1 MRKSSKLLALF
12 LATFMTCAIP
22 AVITGCNKDD
32 EPTNNTVTDPS
43 RVKEGINLSVKSGES
58 TEITVSEYINA
69 NGNTVEVSSS
79 NSEVAEAVLANG
91 KVTVTGKATGTA
103 NVKLKCVN
111 VEVIFP
117 VEVKEADKAAA
128 PVFDDVT
135 ETLDLKD
142 NNSVQ
147 VTLAPKSGGES
158 FDITYSLAAE
168 LEGASIAEGKLTYT
182 ATSTGNVE
190 ISVNAT
196 CTEKANTQN
205 VQQVNF
211 KVKITVTDTTGTV
224 VKHTVTVDGVA
235 HEVEHG
241 AEYTLPEYGK
251 QIPEGKEF
259 LGWLVG
265 SETKQAGD
273 KITVNGD
280 VTVTAKIENKKYTV
294 TVDGTPHTVEH
305 GAKYTLPNYTG
316 QIPSGKQFVGWQV
329 GQEVKDAGTQITVT
343 GNLTITAV
351 IETAPAENP
360 VKIKEGDKVTFA
372 STDTSKQIDI
382 SEYITTNGNSVS
394 IEMSANGVVTADKSG
409 DTITLTKVAVGK
421 INLVVTCKDV
431 TVTFPVVVKN
441 AAPTFEDVDISIDMF
456 VNATGTATITPNGAS
471 TYLYGYAVSGATIS
485 GEGVISYTATA
496 TGTYNLT
503 VTVTATDSATD
514 EEEEVTFNINI
525 TVTDTTANRIVNGG
539 FDNWNNGKPVGWIV
553 TDGYGAA
560 QTASK
565 YWENPQEGF
574 EGYDFDNI
582 GTYFGETNEDL
593 TGTLQSSPFTV
604 GNSGW
609 ITFQLGSGHPDADIY
624 LEVINAENNSVLA
637 RYRNFEWKDP
647 ERALKLVPY
656 KLNLHDYLGDEVYI
670 KITDNQAAGNMGFR
684 TFYADSFE
692 SWYDEEPTNMTPD
705 NEQVKSFVNLSLAPV
720 VKDVITS
727 LDLKD
732 NSSLSYTLPK
742 QTYGFMEDCTFT
754 TQTENASIEG
764 NTLTFTPSA
773 AGTYNVTVKAQN
785 KYGECTFKVKVNVTN
800 SSYYVDNFNFE
811 TGDLS
816 GWTVVSDDVNL
827 SGGASADV
835 YHEWVEHMPYNKSGE
850 YFCKNAGAA
859 EGAAW
864 ELKSS
869 VFTLSGNG
877 HISFKMG
884 SMNAVIKVF
893 QEDGTQIYAYT
904 CKTYHADN
912 ALFPHFEQGA
922 NYVTMLTHYA
932 DLSSY
937 VGQKLYVVIGNNG
950 DSSNGFKFAHFDDII
965 TYYDIGEDL
974 SAKSDNVPLTC
985 TGNGVTHEEGATMS
999 VAWIKAENEYNA

>member
-32 EPTNNTVTDPS
+32 EPSKTESTDPS
-43 RVKEGINLSVKSGES
+43 KVKDGISLSVKSGES
-58 TEITVSEYINA
+58 TEITVSDYLTA

-79 NSEVAEAVLANG
+79 NTEVAEAVLANG
-91 KVTVTGKATGTA
+91 KLTVTGKATGTA

-111 VEVIFP
+111 VEVVFP

-142 NNSVQ
+142 NTSVQ

-182 ATSTGNVE
+182 ATSTGNAE

-280 VTVTAKIENKKYTV
+280 VNVTAKIENKKYTV

-316 QIPSGKQFVGWQV
+316 QIPSGKQFAGWQV
-329 GQEVKDAGTQITVT
+329 GQEFKDAGTQITVT

-351 IETAPAENP
+351 IEDAPAEDP

-372 STDTSKQIDI
+372 STDTTKQIDI
-382 SEYITTNGNSVS
+382 SEYITTNGNAVAFETSV
-394 IEMSANGVVTADKSG
+394 NGVVTADKSG
-409 DTITLTKVAVGK
+409 DTITLTKVVVGK
-421 INLVVTCKDV
+421 TNLVVTCKGV

-456 VNATGTATITPNGAS
+456 ENATGTATITPNGAS
-471 TYLYGYAVSGATIS
+471 TYLYGYAVYGATIS
-485 GEGVISYTATA
+485 DEGVISYTATA
-496 TGTYNLT
+496 AGTYNLT

-553 TDGYGAA
+553 TDGYGNE
-560 QTASK
+560 QTAST
-565 YWENPQEGF
+565 YWAEQRP
-574 EGYDFDNI
+574 FDNI
-582 GTYFGETNEDL
+582 GSYFGETNDDL

-624 LEVINAENNSVLA
+624 VEVVKAEDNSVLA
-637 RYRNFEWKDP
+637 RYRNFEWSDP
-647 ERALKLVPY
+647 ENAQRLIPY

-684 TFYADSFE
+684 TFFADSFV
-692 SWYDEEPTNMTPD
+692 SWYDEEPMTMTPD
-705 NEQVKSFVNLSLAPV
+705 NEAVKSFVNLSLAPV
-720 VKDVITS
+720 VKDVVTS

-732 NSSLSYTLPK
+732 NSSLSYALPK
-742 QTYGFMEDCTFT
+742 QTYGNMEDCTFT
-754 TQTENASIEG
+754 TQTGNASITG

-773 AGTYNVTVKAQN
+773 VGSYDVTVKAQN

-800 SSYYVDNFNFE
+800 SSYYVDNYNFE
-811 TGDLS
+811 AGDLS
-816 GWTVVSDDVNL
+816 GWTVVSGDINL
-827 SGGASADV
+827 SGGASNEVHHDWA
-835 YHEWVEHMPYNKSGE
+835 EHMPYNKSGE

-864 ELKSS
+864 ELKST

-893 QEDGTQIYAYT
+893 QEDGTQIYAYN
-904 CKTYHADN
+904 CKTYHADD

-932 DLSSY
+932 DLSGY
-937 VGQKLYVVIGNNG
+937 LGQNLYITIGNNG
-950 DSSNGFKFAHFDDII
+950 NSAAGFKFAHFDDII
-965 TYYDIGEDL
+965 TYYAVGEDL

-985 TGNGVTHEEGATMS
+985 TGKDVTHEEGATMS